1 MILLTS
7 LFTIFNSLLL
17 FSGAGKYT
25 KGNYYLAFVFFL
37 LGILGLT
44 SPTSLDS
51 IIPTLGIFLFPSSLP
66 LNLLIGPLLYFYFR
80 ITIKK
85 IPFQFSSD
93 YKHLIIFILAM
104 INMLPFHLYSF
115 QAKIKIYENFLIDML
130 SPFNI
135 QLLFTSLSDMYLII
149 DVVTIFYLILCFVF
163 LQKNK
168 DYFANSLKS
177 DGYRAIN
184 QWLIW
189 LYINFSILF
198 FMNILT
204 GIRAFYL
211 GSLPE
216 PYYFHAVAFI
226 LLILNIRLY
235 QYPAILYGIKF
246 GTNEH
251 QRKITLIHQNKK
263 KSRFDDNFTERYRLL
278 LIELIASKEIIQET
292 FSVHSMAEKLGV
304 SSSLLNQ
311 YLKEELNINFS
322 QLVNQTRIQVFL
334 DSTVPADFKK
344 YSLSGLIKL
353 YGFKSLKQF
362 KIDFAKY
369 ATEEYEIYLAKMKKN
384 G

>member
-1 MILLTS
+1 MIFLTS
-7 LFTIFNSLLL
+7 LLTIFNALLL

-25 KGNYYLAFVFFL
+25 KGNYYLAFVFLL

-44 SPTSLDS
+44 SPTSLNS
-51 IIPTLGIFLFPSSLP
+51 IIPTVGIFLFPSSLP

-93 YKHLIIFILAM
+93 FKHLIIFSLAM
-104 INMLPFHLYSF
+104 INMLPFHLNSF

-149 DVVTIFYLILCFVF
+149 DIVTIFYLILCFVF

-168 DYFANSLKS
+168 DYFESSLKS

-189 LYINFSILF
+189 LYANFTILF
-198 FMNILT
+198 FMNITT
-204 GIRAFYL
+204 GVRAFYL
-211 GSLPE
+211 GRLPE
-216 PYYFHAVAFI
+216 PFYFHAVAFI
-226 LLILNIRLY
+226 LLILNIKLY
-235 QYPAILYGIKF
+235 QFPTLLYGIKL

-251 QRKITLIHQNKK
+251 QKKITLIHQNKK
-263 KSRFDDNFTERYRLL
+263 KSQFDDNFTERYRLL
-278 LIELIASKEIIQET
+278 LLELIQSKEIISQEY
-292 FSVHSMAEKLGV
+292 SIQLMASQLDV
-304 SSSLLNQ
+304 STNSLNQ

-322 QLVNQTRIQVFL
+322 QLVNQSRIQVFIN
-334 DSTVPADFKK
+334 STVPADFKK
-344 YSLSGLIKL
+344 YSITGLVKL
-353 YGFKSLKQF
+353 YGFKSLQQF
-362 KIDFAKY
+362 KINFEKFAS
-369 ATEEYEIYLAKMKKN
+369 EEYETYMAKMKN
-384 G
+384 NV